1 MRCPACPSPVGYMA
15 GLYMH
20 HRIHTGRFKI
30 SRCGLQLERLTAQVA
45 RRVQVG
51 MMTEY
56 ATGLNFVD
64 QIKLTITNM
73 GFADIYE

>member
-1 MRCPACPSPVGYMA
+1 
-15 GLYMH
+15 
-20 HRIHTGRFKI
+20 
-30 SRCGLQLERLTAQVA
+30 
-45 RRVQVG
+45 